1 MKKGLTLPAQGGVHE
16 GSEIRDVSLA
26 PRRSRESPQQFEAP
40 SRGSDPQRAGA
51 QLLDV
56 LVARSQADQTSSD
69 FALRRLVDSLMV
81 WAPRLLRRRFHAG
94 RCKDFSDDAIQHLL
108 LAITEGKADHL
119 ASADETRAAS
129 WLCRV
134 LLNFAF
140 DQIRRSS
147 RAVHAGDLTAESLGD
162 MVETT
167 IDAQRRFVRLATE
180 LRRVAVHTA
189 SPRTRAL
196 RARLIDDYFASLL
209 VVNSDPAK
217 ESSSRNTFDQRRCR
231 GRRAATAAWLALRNV
246 DAHLEEFHD
255 MAAGLG
261 LEVNTPARPDRFV

>member
-1 MKKGLTLPAQGGVHE
+1 M
-16 GSEIRDVSLA
+16 
-26 PRRSRESPQQFEAP
+26 
-40 SRGSDPQRAGA
+40 RGE
-51 QLLDV
+51 
-56 LVARSQADQTSSD
+56 QTSSA

-81 WAPRLLRRRFHAG
+81 WAPRLLRRKFQAG
-94 RCKDFSDDAIQHLL
+94 RSKEFSDDAIQHLL

-119 ASADETRAAS
+119 ASADEARAAS

-140 DQIRRSS
+140 DQVRRSS
-147 RAVHAGDLTAESLGD
+147 RAVHRADPTAESLGD

-209 VVNSDPAK
+209 VLDNDPAND
-217 ESSSRNTFDQRRCR
+217 SASRNTFDQRRCR
-231 GRRAATAAWLALRNV
+231 GRRVATAAWLALRDV
-246 DAHLEEFHD
+246 DAHHEEFHD
-255 MAAGLG
+255 LAAGLG
-261 LEVNTPARPDRFV
+261 LEVNTPARPVRFV

>member
-1 MKKGLTLPAQGGVHE
+1 MQKGLSLPARGV
-16 GSEIRDVSLA
+16 IRDGSQKRDALSA
-26 PRRSRESPQQFEAP
+26 PRRSREPQKQSQAA

-51 QLLDV
+51 RLLDV
-56 LVARSQADQTSSD
+56 LAARSQGEQTASAL
-69 FALRRLVDSLMV
+69 ALRRLVDSLMV
-81 WAPRLLRRRFHAG
+81 WAPRLLRRKFHPG
-94 RCKDFSDDAIQHLL
+94 HTKDFSDDAVQHLL

-140 DQIRRSS
+140 DQVRRSS
-147 RAVHAGDLTAESLGD
+147 RPVYADDVTATSRND

-180 LRRVAVHTA
+180 LRRVAVHSA

-196 RARLIDDYFASLL
+196 RARLIDEYFASLL
-209 VVNSDPAK
+209 VVDGDPLKA
-217 ESSSRNTFDQRRCR
+217 SSVRNTFDQRRLR
-231 GRRAATAAWLALRNV
+231 GRRAATAAWLTLRNV
-246 DAHLEEFHD
+246 DANLEEFHD
-255 MAAGLG
+255 VAAGLG
-261 LEVNTPARPDRFV
+261 LEVNRGPGSDE